1 MLFHHDPFYVLDHN
15 NRIIDQ
21 KTDRQYHGKHGQG
34 VDREAKNVND
44 RKGAQYHHWNS
55 HGWNNRGTPVL
66 QEQEHD
72 QEHQNNRFD
81 QGLNHTLNRQF
92 NKWCCIKGQL
102 IDHALRIVRT

>member
-21 KTDRQYHGKHGQG
+21 KTDRQHHGKHGQG
-34 VDREAKNVND
+34 INREAEDVNHG
-44 RKGAQYHHWNS
+44 KGTQDHDWNG
-55 HGWNNRGTPVL
+55 HGWNDRGTPVL

-72 QEHQNNRFD
+72 QEHQDNRFD
-81 QGLNHTLNRQF
+81 QRFDYALNRQF